1 MNFICVSFT
10 HKNTGIALRER
21 LNLDES
27 RQKELLRLINA
38 NAYVEESLLI
48 STCNRVEVFAF
59 VEQIDEI
66 AEYIIS
72 CMAVLCE
79 LDKEILLQQADI
91 FEDSGAIH
99 HLFSVASSLDSLVIG
114 ETQIA
119 GQLKNA
125 LNFAI
130 SNQFCGTNIARAVHF
145 AFKCA
150 AKVRNQTE
158 ISKNPISVAS
168 VAVAKAKELCDLND
182 KEVIIIGAGE
192 MGELAAKHLIQA
204 GAKLIILNRNTT
216 KAKELCENLGTR
228 ASYDEFSRL
237 KHYLNTK
244 ELFFSA
250 TNAQEAIITDNLLED
265 CEFVRYF
272 FDIAVP
278 RDVDLSEN
286 AKIKVFA
293 VDDLEEVV
301 RKNLA
306 LREKQAQIAYSI
318 ISAMTTSFFKYLN
331 DLALT
336 PIIKSIRLQAKQ
348 CAEIELEKALKK
360 GYLKGSDKD
369 EARKLIHQVFKAFL
383 HNPTIKLKHLQNEI
397 QSDNIINAM
406 RYVFAL
412 ESDTQDLNHY
422 KFDIKDID
430 EIE

>member
-1 MNFICVSFT
+1 MNFVCVSFT

-27 RQKELLRLINA
+27 RRKELLRLINA
-38 NAYVEESLLI
+38 NAYIEESLSI

-59 VEQIDEI
+59 VEQVDEI
-66 AEYIIS
+66 SEYIIS

-119 GQLKNA
+119 GQLKEA

-130 SNQFCGTNIARAVHF
+130 KNKFCGTNLARAVHF

-182 KEVIIIGAGE
+182 KEVVVIGAGE
-192 MGELAAKHLIQA
+192 MGELVAKHLIQA
-204 GAKLIILNRNTT
+204 GARLIILNRNST
-216 KAKELCENLGTR
+216 KAKELCENLGTK
-228 ASYDEFSRL
+228 AKFDEFERL
-237 KHYLNTK
+237 KYYLNTN
-244 ELFFSA
+244 EFFFSA
-250 TNAQEAIITDNLLED
+250 TNAQEAIINDDLLEKCD
-265 CEFVRYF
+265 FVRYF

-278 RDVDLSEN
+278 RDVDVSEN
-286 AKIKVFA
+286 ECVKVFA

-306 LREKQAQIAYSI
+306 LREHQAQLAYSI
-318 ISAMTTSFFKYLN
+318 IATMTTQFFKYLN
-331 DLALT
+331 ELALM
-336 PIIKSIRLQAKQ
+336 PIIKAIRLQAKH

-360 GYLKGSDKD
+360 GYLKGSDGD

-383 HNPTIKLKHLQNEI
+383 HSPTVRLKHLQGEI
-397 QSDNIINAM
+397 QSDTVINAM
-406 RYVFAL
+406 RYVFDL
-412 ESDTQDLNHY
+412 KDDLSDLNKY

>member
-1 MNFICVSFT
+1 MNFLCVSFT

-27 RQKELLRLINA
+27 HRKELGRLINA
-38 NAYVEESLLI
+38 NAYIEESLLI

-72 CMAVLCE
+72 CIAVLCKV
-79 LDKEILLQQADI
+79 DKEILLQQADI
-91 FEDSGAIH
+91 FEDNGAIH

-119 GQLKNA
+119 GQLKDA
-125 LNFAI
+125 LNFATKHE
-130 SNQFCGTNIARAVHF
+130 FCGVNLTRAVHF

-150 AKVRNQTE
+150 ARVRNETE

-168 VAVAKAKELCDLND
+168 VAVAKAKELINLNN
-182 KEVIIIGAGE
+182 KEVVVIGAGE
-192 MGELAAKHLIQA
+192 MSELAAKHLIQA
-204 GAKLIILNRNTT
+204 GATIIILNRNAA
-216 KAKELCENLGTR
+216 KAKELCEYLGVGAR
-228 ASYDEFSRL
+228 YDEFEKLSD
-237 KHYLNTK
+237 YLNTY

-250 TNAQEAIITDNLLED
+250 TNAKEAIITDDLLQKRD
-265 CEFVRYF
+265 FTRYF

-278 RDVDLSEN
+278 RDIDISEN
-286 AKIKVFA
+286 EHIKVFA

-306 LREKQAQIAYSI
+306 LREHQAQIAYSI
-318 ISAMTTSFFKYLN
+318 ISSMTINFFKYLN

-336 PIIKSIRLQAKQ
+336 PIIKAIRLQAKQ

-360 GYLKGSDKD
+360 GYLKGSNTD
-369 EARKLIHQVFKAFL
+369 EAKKLVHQVFKAFL
-383 HNPTIKLKHLQNEI
+383 HSPTIKLKHLQGEA
-397 QSDNIINAM
+397 QSDTIINSM
-406 RYVFAL
+406 RYVFDLKGDLESL
-412 ESDTQDLNHY
+412 ESDKTDL
-422 KFDIKDID
+422 KDID
-430 EIE
+430 EIQ